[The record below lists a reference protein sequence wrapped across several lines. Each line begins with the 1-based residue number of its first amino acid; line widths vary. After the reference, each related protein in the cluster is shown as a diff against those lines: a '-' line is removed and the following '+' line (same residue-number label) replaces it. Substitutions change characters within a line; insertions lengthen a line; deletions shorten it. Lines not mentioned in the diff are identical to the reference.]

1 MRTIATTIFFVLA
14 TIIAQQAVA
23 QQSCPIL
30 VVSNNNDVVNG
41 DTSSPCA
48 LIANPGPDGIS
59 LREALLAANNATGSG
74 TITVTF
80 ASALAGATIA
90 LTERFAPITRN
101 QIALTGLTSNGQAA
115 ITVDATHASNPG
127 PILFIAASY
136 FSMSGLN
143 FPSIPTNFH
152 GIQIGGFFFDLMGN
166 MVSSPAQLCCVQI
179 TGNAFSNGTTGFAV
193 YVPTSDSNETI
204 SDVTIA
210 NNTFSQLY
218 EAINIQ
224 GGGLPNN
231 ASNSV
236 IEDVVVFG
244 NSFSQITPYAGV
256 EVGNT
261 AGSGNQVLRTQILQN
276 NFSNSQQGVELD
288 STLGAQN
295 SVVRDTLIARNVFVA
310 VTDPAVGIA
319 GGTDGGAKNNTIAN
333 TQIVNNVISQ
343 APNAANSG
351 GIFIIDNQDSQEIN
365 NLVSGVSIVNNTF
378 AGAFDFGAI
387 GVVSTGDVSGVAVL
401 NTIFFNTIPYG
412 NPVVG
417 LTPSQMSYSII
428 NQTGFTGAN
437 HNFNADPLFV
447 NASGGNFE
455 LQSGSP
461 ALHAG
466 VTAGAPAIDIDCQP
480 RGSPPSIGAYEFD
493 GPNICSSTYSAPLIA
508 TPTSGPAPLAV
519 TFAAGALALPM
530 TYTVNFG
537 DGTTG
542 ALTQGSCIGVTAIV
556 NGQGGIQCSG
566 SASHVYTAAGSY
578 TATLLNALGL
588 TVGTVAITATGA
600 APKVSIALPNK
611 ASTLGSQTFP
621 ALQDAMQDVPRQT
634 PEVSFAGSNA
644 AAPIISSFTASPASL
659 APLDGGG
666 SATLSWSVASATSL
680 SISGLGAVLGNSIQ
694 VSPSQTTT
702 YTLTASNAQGAVTA
716 QTTVTVAG
724 YR

>member
-1 MRTIATTIFFVLA
+1 MI
-14 TIIAQQAVA
+14 
-23 QQSCPIL
+23 
-30 VVSNNNDVVNG
+30 NG

-48 LIANPGPDGIS
+48 LIANPGADGIS

-74 TITVTF
+74 VVTITF
-80 ASALAGATIA
+80 ASALAGATIT

-101 QIALTGLTSNGQAA
+101 QITLTGLTSNGQSN

-127 PILFIAASY
+127 PILFLAASY
-136 FSMSGLN
+136 FAMSGLN

-152 GIQIGGFFFDLMGN
+152 GIQIGGFYFDSMGN

-210 NNTFSQLY
+210 SNTFSQLY

-310 VTDPAVGIA
+310 VIDPALRIA

-333 TQIVNNVISQ
+333 TPIVNNVISQ
-343 APNAANSG
+343 APNAVNSG
-351 GIFIIDNQDSQEIN
+351 EILIIDNQGGQEIN
-365 NLVSGVSIVNNTF
+365 NKVSGVSIVNNTF
-378 AGAFDFGAI
+378 AGAFNYGAI

-401 NTIFFNTIPYG
+401 NTIFFNSIPYG

-428 NQTGFTGAN
+428 NQSGFHGSQPQLQRRSAVRERLRRQFRTAIR
-437 HNFNADPLFV
+437 
-447 NASGGNFE
+447 
-455 LQSGSP
+455 QSGPPRRHHRRGAGHRRRLP
-461 ALHAG
+461 AA
-466 VTAGAPAIDIDCQP
+466 
-480 RGSPPSIGAYEFD
+480 RSPPSIGAYEFE
-493 GPNICSSTYSAPLIA
+493 GPNICSSTNDAPLTA
-508 TPTSGPAPLAV
+508 TPTSASAPLAV
-519 TFAAGALALPM
+519 TFTASGLALPM
-530 TYTVNFG
+530 TYTVSFG

-542 ALTQGSCIGVTAIV
+542 ALTQT
-556 NGQGGIQCSG
+556 
-566 SASHVYTAAGSY
+566 
-578 TATLLNALGL
+578 
-588 TVGTVAITATGA
+588 
-600 APKVSIALPNK
+600 
-611 ASTLGSQTFP
+611 
-621 ALQDAMQDVPRQT
+621 
-634 PEVSFAGSNA
+634 
-644 AAPIISSFTASPASL
+644 
-659 APLDGGG
+659 
-666 SATLSWSVASATSL
+666 VASA
-680 SISGLGAVLGNSIQ
+680 
-694 VSPSQTTT
+694 SPRS
-702 YTLTASNAQGAVTA
+702 
-716 QTTVTVAG
+716 
-724 YR
+724 